1 MSVKVT
7 FKQEHR
13 VFTLW
18 NPEDGTEHG
27 NYTARKNGA
36 PIHAALKVATRT
48 TGTTENPLEIRLR
61 EKGTINVF
69 VYLVWKELKPFKEGC
84 KPAWRKE
91 GQTHYYE
98 PHAKWMGFEQS
109 NGSRLGEPRGI
120 FRPGYLRKLCEM
132 ELKLEEQAAK
142 SQARP
147 E

>member
-18 NPEDGTEHG
+18 NPEDGTERG
-27 NYTARKNGA
+27 KYTARKNGA

-48 TGTTENPLEIRLR
+48 TGTKENPLKIRLR
-61 EKGTINVF
+61 EKGTTNVF
-69 VYLVWKELKPFKEGC
+69 VYLVWKEPKPFKEGC
-84 KPAWRKE
+84 KPKWRKE

-98 PHAKWMGFEQS
+98 SHAKSIGFEQS
-109 NGSRLGEPRGI
+109 DGSRIGVPKGI
-120 FRPGYLRKLCEM
+120 FRPGYLRNLCA
-132 ELKLEEQAAK
+132 LEEQETKGEA
-142 SQARP
+142 QP

>member
-18 NPEDGTEHG
+18 NPEDGTERG
-27 NYTARKNGA
+27 KYTARKNGA

-48 TGTTENPLEIRLR
+48 TGTKENPIKIRLR
-61 EKGTINVF
+61 EKGTTNVF

-84 KPAWRKE
+84 KPKWRKE

-98 PHAKWMGFEQS
+98 PHAKWKGFEHS
-109 NGSRLGEPRGI
+109 NGLLLGKPRGI
-120 FRPGYLRKLCEM
+120 FRPSYLRKLCEL
-132 ELKLEEQAAK
+132 ELKEQEAK
-142 SQARP
+142 GQAQQ

>member
-13 VFTLW
+13 IFTLW
-18 NPEDGTEHG
+18 KPEDGTEHG

-36 PIHAALKVATRT
+36 PVHAALKAATRT
-48 TGTTENPLEIRLR
+48 TGTKENPLKIRLR
-61 EKGTINVF
+61 EKGTTNVF

-98 PHAKWMGFEQS
+98 PHAKSIGFEQS
-109 NGSRLGEPRGI
+109 SGSHMGEPRGI
-120 FRPGYLRKLCEM
+120 FRAIYLRKLCM
-132 ELKLEEQAAK
+132 RELKEQEEK
-142 SQARP
+142 ARAQQ